1 MTVGP
6 VEPGKRRQK
15 RRVNIENPL
24 RKRRNEIWRK
34 QTHVAGEAN
43 QIHFCFVQRGD
54 HEAVVGFAFQPL
66 RRNHAR
72 GEATRFGAVD
82 SGGGFA
88 IAQDQRDFRVGNSSR
103 HDGIGEG
110 FEVRAAAAQ
119 EHAYALGH
127 KQKTLAQV
135 LHGPKLR

>member
-1 MTVGP
+1 M
-6 VEPGKRRQK
+6 
-15 RRVNIENPL
+15 NIQNPL

-34 QTHVAGEAN
+34 QTHVTREAN

-54 HEAVVGFAFQPL
+54 HEAIVGFALQSL
-66 RRNHAR
+66 RRNHPR
-72 GEATRFGAVD
+72 VQATRFGAID
-82 SGGGFA
+82 SGSGFA
-88 IAQDQRDFRVGNSSR
+88 IAENEPDFRVR
-103 HDGIGEG
+103 DFARRDGIGES

-135 LHGPKLR
+135 LHRAKIAVSADRSKDAG